1 MTRSGRCFG
10 AALTLAVLPMLAGA
24 GTCGVIF
31 DTSQRAL
38 ILDPVARLDFASDSG
53 GLELLAFDRH
63 GFVVQYYLSGFQAS
77 LEDVGYRVADDAL
90 SVFLLRGGPAD
101 ISADFYLEVPLGTEL
116 SLRAES
122 GPVTLVGLDAPITG
136 TIGEGDLH
144 GSVLAAPSLDLEVT
158 HGEVDLAWATVPD
171 SVRLHVESGDVT
183 LSVPTGSYRC
193 ELRSGRDDTA
203 TAGITCDPAAAAS
216 LVITADD
223 GQIRVEGVTP

>member
-10 AALTLAVLPMLAGA
+10 VALTLAVLPTLAGA

-77 LEDVGYRVADDAL
+77 LEDVGYRIADDAL
-90 SVFLLRGGPAD
+90 RVFLLRGGPAD

-116 SLRAES
+116 SLRADS
-122 GPVTLVGLDAPITG
+122 GPVTIVGLDAPITG

-144 GSVLAAPSLDLEVT
+144 GSALAAPSLDLEVT
-158 HGEVDLAWATVPD
+158 HGEVDLAWATAPD
-171 SVRLHVESGDVT
+171 SVRLHVETGDVT
-183 LSVPTGSYRC
+183 LSVPAGSYRC

-216 LVITADD
+216 LVIIADD